1 MPRAHKSTED
11 QFFDV
16 FASWPVADQKI
27 ALKVME
33 RLVTEREKDEKRV
46 AKAAPKGNE

>member
-1 MPRAHKSTED
+1 MSRTRKSTEES
-11 QFFDV
+11 FYDV

-33 RLVTEREKDEKRV
+33 RLVTEREKDEKRA
-46 AKAAPKGNE
+46 AKAAKENE

>member
-1 MPRAHKSTED
+1 MPHPHRSTED

-33 RLVTEREKDEKRV
+33 RLVAEREKDERRA
-46 AKAAPKGNE
+46 AKAAKEKE